1 MKQLN
6 EHWWNNIININE
18 ETKKK
23 GKKETDPIRGKVKE
37 SKLLDIYKLNIF
49 LYYRL

>member
-18 ETKKK
+18 ETKRK
-23 GKKETDPIRGKVKE
+23 GKRNRSIRGKVKE